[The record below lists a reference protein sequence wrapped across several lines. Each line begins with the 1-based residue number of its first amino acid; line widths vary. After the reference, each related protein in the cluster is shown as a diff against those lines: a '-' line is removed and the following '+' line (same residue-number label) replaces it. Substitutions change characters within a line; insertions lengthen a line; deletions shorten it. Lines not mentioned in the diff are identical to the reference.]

1 MQGLMQNSSFLE
13 HYTQIINTPSI
24 SAFDEKIDMSN
35 RAIIDLLAT
44 WLADFG
50 FSINIQSV
58 PGTNNKFNMLA
69 QLGTGEGGLLLC
81 GHSDT
86 VPFDEGRWQSDPFSL
101 TEREGKIYGLGTCD
115 MKGFFAFIL
124 EALKTLPLK
133 NLTKPLYILA
143 SADEETSMAGA
154 RFFAQQELI
163 KPDMAIIGE
172 PTELVPIFKHKG
184 HIAQSLNITGKAGHS
199 SDPAKGVNAIEIMYQ
214 AIGQLL
220 TLQEKLKAK
229 YHDEA
234 FSVPHVTMNL
244 GHIHGGDGENRICG
258 QCLLN
263 FDLRAVPELS
273 DAEAL
278 AMIDAALEPVRARFP
293 TRLSLELMY
302 PTAPSFACKD
312 EQNIIE
318 LAEKLTGKKAK
329 SANYATEAPFINML
343 GCDTLV
349 LGPGSI
355 DQAHQPD
362 EFMSLDYVEPTVNL
376 LQQFIQR
383 ICINN

>member
-1 MQGLMQNSSFLE
+1 FLE
-13 HYTQIINTPSI
+13 HYAQIISTSSI
-24 SAFDEKIDMSN
+24 SAFDEKIDKSN
-35 RAIIDLLAT
+35 RPIIDLLAG

-50 FSINIQSV
+50 FSITIQSV
-58 PGTNNKFNMLA
+58 PHTNNKFNLLA
-69 QLGTGEGGLLLC
+69 KLGSGEGGLLLC

-86 VPFDEGRWQSDPFSL
+86 VPFDEGRWQSDPFTL
-101 TEREGKIYGLGTCD
+101 TERDGKLFGLGTCD

-124 EALKTLPLK
+124 EALQTLPLNK
-133 NLTKPLYILA
+133 LKKPLYILA

-154 RFFAQQELI
+154 RFFVEQQLI
-163 KPDMAIIGE
+163 KPDMALIGE
-172 PTELVPIFKHKG
+172 PTELVPIYKHKG
-184 HIAQSLNITGKAGHS
+184 HIAQSLNIRGQAGHS

-220 TLQEKLKAK
+220 DLQSSLREKYK
-229 YHDEA
+229 DEA

-263 FDLRAVPELS
+263 FDLRAVPALS
-273 DAEAL
+273 DQEAL
-278 AMIDAALEPVRARFP
+278 AMIDAALAPVRDRFP
-293 TRLSLELMY
+293 NRLSLDLMY
-302 PTAPSFACKD
+302 PTAPAFACKD

-318 LAEKLTGKKAK
+318 LAEKLTGKPAK
-329 SANYATEAPFINML
+329 SANYATEAPFINHL

-355 DQAHQPD
+355 NQAHQPD
-362 EFMSLDYVEPTVNL
+362 EFMSLTYVDPTVSVL
-376 LQQFIQR
+376 RQFIQHV
-383 ICINN
+383 CL

>member
-1 MQGLMQNSSFLE
+1 MLHQSFLE
-13 HYTQIINTPSI
+13 HYAQIISTSSI
-24 SAFDEKIDMSN
+24 SAFDEKIDESN
-35 RAIIDLLAT
+35 RPIIELLAG
-44 WLADFG
+44 WLAD
-50 FSINIQSV
+50 
-58 PGTNNKFNMLA
+58 TNNKFNLLA
-69 QLGTGEGGLLLC
+69 KLGPGEGGLLLC

-86 VPFDEGRWQSDPFSL
+86 VPFDEGRWQSDPFTL
-101 TEREGKIYGLGTCD
+101 TERDGKLFGLGSCD

-124 EALKTLPLK
+124 EALQTLPLK
-133 NLTKPLYILA
+133 KLKKPLYILA

-154 RFFAQQELI
+154 RFFVEQQLI
-163 KPDMAIIGE
+163 KPDMALIGE
-172 PTELVPIFKHKG
+172 PTELVPIYKHKG
-184 HIAQSLNITGKAGHS
+184 HIAQSLNIRGQAGHS

-220 TLQEKLKAK
+220 DLQASLREKYK
-229 YHDEA
+229 DDA

-273 DAEAL
+273 DQEAL
-278 AMIDAALEPVRARFP
+278 AMIDAALAPVRERFP
-293 TRLSLELMY
+293 DRLSLDLMY
-302 PTAPSFACKD
+302 PTAPAFACKD

-318 LAEKLTGKKAK
+318 LAERLTGKSAK
-329 SANYATEAPFINML
+329 SANYATEAPFINHL

-355 DQAHQPD
+355 NQAHQPD
-362 EFMSLDYVEPTVNL
+362 EFMSLSYVDPTVTVL
-376 LQQFIQR
+376 RQFIQHV
-383 ICINN
+383 CL

>member
-1 MQGLMQNSSFLE
+1 MRYLSFLE
-13 HYTQIINTPSI
+13 HYKNIISTPSI
-24 SAFDEKIDMSN
+24 SAFDEKIDESN
-35 RAIIDLLAT
+35 RPIIELLGQ
-44 WLADFG
+44 WLSDFG
-50 FSINIQSV
+50 FSISIQPV
-58 PGTNNKFNMLA
+58 PNTNNKFNLLA
-69 QLGTGEGGLLLC
+69 KLGSGEGGLLLC

-86 VPFDEGRWQSDPFSL
+86 VPFDEGRWQSDPFCL
-101 TEREGKIYGLGTCD
+101 TERDNKLYGLGTCD

-124 EALKTLPLK
+124 EALKTLPLDK
-133 NLTKPLYILA
+133 LKKPLYVLA

-154 RFFAQQELI
+154 RFFAQQQLI

-172 PTELVPIFKHKG
+172 PTELVPIYKHKG
-184 HIAQSLNITGKAGHS
+184 HIAQSLNVEGKAGHS

-214 AIGQLL
+214 AIGQLMD
-220 TLQEKLKAK
+220 LQAKLKAK
-229 YHDEA
+229 YHDDA
-234 FSVPHVTMNL
+234 FSVPHVILNL

-273 DAEAL
+273 DEEAL
-278 AMIDAALEPVRARFP
+278 AMIDAALAPVRAQFP
-293 TRLSLELMY
+293 NRLSLQLMY

-312 EQNIIE
+312 QQNIIE

-329 SANYATEAPFINML
+329 SANYATEAPFINLL

-362 EFMSLDYVEPTVNL
+362 EFMSLDYVQPTVHV
-376 LQQFIQR
+376 LQQFIHQV
-383 ICINN
+383 CM